1 MPPRRR
7 LALNIRRNGR
17 AKRGPAI
24 QISRPAALGLHTREA
39 RWQRHDRASSVDVPY
54 LGGTRP
60 CQVTSKV
67 GNECRLVFGTAQS
80 FPLAQ
85 LALPKCQSSLGP
97 GVQRR
102 LALCWCGAGLKVQ
115 PVRGW
120 KPTSGICSSGW
131 VALQLRDE
139 NAVPTAVSPS
149 YSEPRTPPSMR
160 SWPGTGP
167 TSTDQTKGPPSPA
180 IDRAGQPVG
189 GNTGKVGGIKGS
201 KQGLPF

>member
-1 MPPRRR
+1 MN
-7 LALNIRRNGR
+7 AVWF
-17 AKRGPAI
+17 
-24 QISRPAALGLHTREA
+24 S
-39 RWQRHDRASSVDVPY
+39 
-54 LGGTRP
+54 
-60 CQVTSKV
+60 
-67 GNECRLVFGTAQS
+67 AQHKS

-131 VALQLRDE
+131 VALQLRNE
-139 NAVPTAVSPS
+139 NAVPTEVSPS

-167 TSTDQTKGPPSPA
+167 TSTDPTKGPPSPR
-180 IDRAGQPVG
+180 DRPGGATCGGKHGEGFVG
-189 GNTGKVGGIKGS
+189 GEQTRPTILRPDLFPRDALSVDNSGHGRSMREVDARVPVKLG
-201 KQGLPF
+201 